1 MDDNDKKEELEIN
14 NEEVKQETV
23 EVVKEEPK
31 SQTQATI
38 EEPKKDKKGLAI
50 AAMVLG
56 IVSLVLFCIWYI
68 SLPCAILALVFG
80 ILSLKSSKRG
90 MAIAGVVT
98 GAVGFILMVVLYVFI
113 FFVIGIS
120 TYSGLQNLQ
129 NIIDEYEDYNYNY
142 NYNNYNYDD
151 YENWF

>member
-1 MDDNDKKEELEIN
+1 MDENDKKQELEIN

-56 IVSLVLFCIWYI
+56 ILSIVFFCEWYI
-68 SLPCAILALVFG
+68 SIPCAVLAIIFGILAL
-80 ILSLKSSKRG
+80 KYSKKG
-90 MAIAGVVT
+90 MAIAGISTGVVGIT
-98 GAVGFILMVVLYVFI
+98 LVITIYVLIY
-113 FFVIGIS
+113 FVIGVGKWFI
-120 TYSGLQNLQ
+120 YSMKEMGQ
-129 NIIDEYEDYNYNY
+129 I
-142 NYNNYNYDD
+142 
-151 YENWF
+151 